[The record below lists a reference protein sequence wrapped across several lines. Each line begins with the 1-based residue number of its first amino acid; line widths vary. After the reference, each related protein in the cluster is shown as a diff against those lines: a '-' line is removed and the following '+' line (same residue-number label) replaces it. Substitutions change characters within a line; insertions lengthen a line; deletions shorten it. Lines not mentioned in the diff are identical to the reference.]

1 MSQAGS
7 ELLKLHSSQGR
18 SALCHSFQQKREGG
32 TSQWAEAGSHQ
43 GYFFSQGRGT
53 WVIAVDKWL
62 LCFPI
67 FSFPHGSFKLPSVSF
82 YSATA
87 HRVCVCVCERG
98 RQDFS
103 EPRGAASR
111 PQERSLL
118 IGQSPNLKLETATR
132 WAIRLNP
139 SGVGQVCPVLF
150 VGWRVWVNVG
160 VAGDGDRGRDYWL
173 SSINHSLL
181 TWLIEYPF
189 WSETYDSLGNKCNS
203 KPLLQPAVQCSKF

>member
-1 MSQAGS
+1 MSKCKISLKNTALDELFGHSNIYMESPRTKQPEACNSFLPQNNPNPLDMSQAGS

-67 FSFPHGSFKLPSVSF
+67 FSFPHWSFKLPSVSF

-87 HRVCVCVCERG
+87 HRVHVCVCERG
-98 RQDFS
+98 GQDFS
-103 EPRGAASR
+103 EPQVAASR
-111 PQERSLL
+111 PQEGSLL

-139 SGVGQVCPVLF
+139 SGVGQVCPMLF
-150 VGWRVWVNVG
+150 VG
-160 VAGDGDRGRDYWL
+160 
-173 SSINHSLL
+173 
-181 TWLIEYPF
+181 
-189 WSETYDSLGNKCNS
+189 
-203 KPLLQPAVQCSKF
+203 